1 MKDTLDNIKPDK
13 KSRPWLDYVDY
24 VNGLVIE
31 GITIAIDSSMQ
42 FMADQLNIKSNQVNM
57 WSPIFEI
64 KVDLEDGDLAFIPS
78 IESNERENGIRD
90 IANSI
95 VNDFISIAIQIP
107 RLDSKDVATAGDFL
121 VEIKD
126 QFQLFGTLSEIACN
140 LDEIQDSSTKFLDQ
154 YRYCD
159 FLWKNDV
166 DASFKEFLMSG
177 KNLKDVYEA
186 EEKIKNASDD

>member
-13 KSRPWLDYVDY
+13 KARPWLDYVDY

-31 GITIAIDSSMQ
+31 GITIAIDSSMC

-64 KVDLEDGDLAFIPS
+64 KVDLEQGDLAFIPS
-78 IESNERENGIRD
+78 IESNDRENGIRD
-90 IANSI
+90 IINAI

-107 RLDSKDVATAGDFL
+107 RLDSKDAATAGDFL

-126 QFQLFGTLSEIACN
+126 QF
-140 LDEIQDSSTKFLDQ
+140 
-154 YRYCD
+154 
-159 FLWKNDV
+159 
-166 DASFKEFLMSG
+166 
-177 KNLKDVYEA
+177 
-186 EEKIKNASDD
+186 

>member
-90 IANSI
+90 IVNSI
-95 VNDFISIAIQIP
+95 VNDFISIAI
-107 RLDSKDVATAGDFL
+107 
-121 VEIKD
+121 
-126 QFQLFGTLSEIACN
+126 
-140 LDEIQDSSTKFLDQ
+140 
-154 YRYCD
+154 
-159 FLWKNDV
+159 
-166 DASFKEFLMSG
+166 
-177 KNLKDVYEA
+177 
-186 EEKIKNASDD
+186 